1 MLFINKGMLFINKG
15 MLSINTELIII
26 NADLLF
32 VTAGIKKFPPW
43 DYKIPTLGL
52 KRSQGGKFCVGA
64 WKELKKSFI
73 SFDSCSGAS
82 LTR

>member
-1 MLFINKGMLFINKG
+1 

-26 NADLLF
+26 TTDLLF

-52 KRSQGGKFCVGA
+52 KQSQGGEFCVGA
-64 WKELKKSFI
+64 GAIAICTRFMTFEENI
-73 SFDSCSGAS
+73 SKNAWVFPKN
-82 LTR
+82 

>member
-1 MLFINKGMLFINKG
+1 MLFINKG
-15 MLSINTELIII
+15 MLSINTELLFF

-52 KRSQGGKFCVGA
+52 KQSQGGEFCVGA
-64 WKELKKSFI
+64 WERIEEVFYLF
-73 SFDSCSGAS
+73 
-82 LTR
+82 R